1 MPFRKRRLV
10 APAVLLV
17 LVLGILLFGGSLSR
31 ASIRLGLRLLGRV
44 IGGRVEVAHIGGN
57 LLAHPVL
64 EDLRVVLGPDSVTA
78 RRLEFDYDLLGY
90 LRGGIG
96 LGEMAVLEPRVF
108 LSGKAA
114 PTESVA
120 PGRPRGRFPRLGVR
134 RLTVE
139 RGAVFVKGEL
149 MVDSIELALSA
160 ESRPE
165 RIRANLTRA
174 GFRFVPESVS
184 VSGVTA
190 AGHVTPDSAVLDS
203 LELVAP
209 GLKFVGAASVGFS
222 DGGVTAAFRELDVS
236 LAEYFGMP
244 GRFEAGGEG
253 ELEQGEL
260 GARVDYRASGLVWQ
274 RLVLPE
280 LSGRLNLADSTVDL
294 TLAGSSPDLGGVEFD
309 GRVRLGTWRFAGK
322 AVLRDVAVKQLEP
335 SLPDFRVSA
344 VAEVAGRGSD
354 SVWCS
359 ARAMAAELGIDSLVV
374 RGTWRGGLAL
384 VDDLKLEGPVGRLRA
399 EGRWNGRSGRASL
412 ILDSFDLSLAGTFTG
427 AELGG
432 RASGAVSADGTP
444 DSFSLSGGLRA
455 AALSVPGAAVA
466 AAVVDVELALGKA
479 VHGHAAVA
487 AESVAAAGQV
497 IDAVQVVWQGADFEV
512 RADRPRNRVLALGSA
527 GITRSGFDASVTRL
541 EFAAGRET
549 LVNSGPFS
557 VSLRDGELAVA
568 GFSAEIGGGRIAAGG
583 TLGQDG
589 RPRFELKAESL
600 DLAKVTEVA
609 GIVYEVRGTLDA
621 TVEYRDA
628 PVLEF
633 ECRDLAAPEFSLR
646 LRAVEGRVSVAGE
659 TLAVERL
666 ALVHIDSAGQVDTS
680 RVTGRVELAPGER
693 WPVRSV
699 DLAVDL
705 QNPGPWALVFLRPTV
720 EARKGVVYGNLKL
733 KGDLVTPDLTGRLR
747 VSRAELYV
755 DPIKATLD
763 RVNSELTLSGRRVNF
778 EKLTGRSRRGTIV
791 AGGFVELGRNW
802 FVDTLHLAATFNGI
816 EASPM
821 KDVYGVASGDIA
833 LDWHQPRPILL
844 TGDIEV
850 EEALITIDPG
860 QPVVAGG
867 TPDTT
872 LVYDLRVRGERG
884 IWWRSGLADI
894 ELGVDVNLK
903 RTLQEELYNG
913 VLTSRQGNVY
923 YLDRTLRVT
932 SGTVRL
938 PNISRLNPELDI
950 TAELPLRESETGGPE
965 KIILAVTGTLE
976 VPEIAYRAEPPV
988 WDNVQV
994 LSYLSLN
1001 ATPEQLRGIDG
1012 QEAVTRMLSDRL
1024 LGYFQSRVAKRAR
1037 GFAQLDYLDFE
1048 TSLLGDART
1057 RLTVGKYIGRK
1068 LYVSYTQY
1076 FDEGFEPAFRI
1087 EYYVDRR
1094 NEVVAARDDEGRFS
1108 LRYRFKLRY

>member
-10 APAVLLV
+10 APAVLV
-17 LVLGILLFGGSLSR
+17 VVVLGVALFGGSLTR
-31 ASIRLGLRLLGRV
+31 ASIRFGLRALGRA
-44 IGGRVEVAHIGGN
+44 IGGQVEVARISGN

-64 EDLRVVLGPDSVTA
+64 EGVRVVMGADSITA
-78 RRLEFDYDLLGY
+78 RRVEFDYDLLGY
-90 LRGGIG
+90 LRGRLG
-96 LGEMAVLEPRVF
+96 LGEVAVLEPRVF
-108 LSGKAA
+108 LSGAAA
-114 PTESVA
+114 PAESVA

-134 RLTVE
+134 RLTIE
-139 RGAVFVKGEL
+139 RGAVFVKGESL
-149 MVDSIELALSA
+149 VDSIELALSA
-160 ESRPE
+160 DSRPE

-174 GFRFVPESVS
+174 GFRFVPESIS

-190 AGHVTPDSAVLDS
+190 AGYVTPDSAVLAS

-209 GLKFVGAASVGFS
+209 GLKFIGAASVGFA
-222 DGGVTAAFRELDVS
+222 DGGVSAAFSELDVS
-236 LAEYFGMP
+236 LEQYFGIP
-244 GRFEAGGEG
+244 GRLRASGDGG
-253 ELEQGEL
+253 LDQGEL
-260 GARVDYRASGLVWQ
+260 GARVEYRASGLLWQ

-280 LSGRLNLADSTVDL
+280 LSGRLSLADSVVDL
-294 TLAGSSPDLGGVEFD
+294 TLEGSSPDLGAVEFE
-309 GRVRLGTWRFAGK
+309 GQVRLGTYRFAGT
-322 AVLRDVAVKQLEP
+322 AVLRDVVVRQLEP

-359 ARAMAAELGIDSLVV
+359 ARAMSVELGIDSLVV
-374 RGTWRGGLAL
+374 TGTWRDGS
-384 VDDLKLEGPVGRLRA
+384 VTVEDLELGGPVGRLRA
-399 EGRWNGRSGRASL
+399 EGRWNGKSGQASL
-412 ILDSFDLSLAGTFTG
+412 LLDSFDLALVGMFVG

-432 RASGAVSADGTP
+432 RASGAVSANGRP
-444 DSFSLSGGLRA
+444 DSFNLAGGLRA
-455 AALSVPGAAVA
+455 AALSFPGATV
-466 AAVVDVELALGKA
+466 AAVVVDMDLALGKA
-479 VHGHAAVA
+479 AHGQVAVA

-497 IDAVQVVWQGADFEV
+497 IDAVQVVWQGAEFEV
-512 RADRPRNRVLALGSA
+512 RAEMPRNRLLALGSA

-549 LVNSGPFS
+549 LANSGPFD
-557 VSLRDGELAVA
+557 VRLRDGELTLA
-568 GFSAEIGGGRIAAGG
+568 GFSAEIGGGRIEAGG

-600 DLAKVTEVA
+600 DLAKLTEVA
-609 GIVYEVRGTLDA
+609 GIVYDVSGTLDA
-621 TVEYRDA
+621 TIEYRDA

-633 ECRDLAAPEFSLR
+633 ACRDLAAPEFSLR
-646 LRAVEGRVSVAGE
+646 LRAVEGRLSVVGE
-659 TLAVERL
+659 TLSVERL
-666 ALVHIDSAGQVDTS
+666 VLVHVDSAGQVDTS
-680 RVTGRVELAPGER
+680 RITGSAVVALGER

-699 DLAVDL
+699 DLAADL
-705 QNPGPWALVFLRPTV
+705 QNPGPWALVFLRPTL
-720 EARKGVVYGNLKL
+720 EARRGVVYGNLTV
-733 KGDLVTPDLTGRLR
+733 KGDLVTPDLSGRLR
-747 VSRAELYV
+747 ISRAELYV

-763 RVNSELTLSGRRVNF
+763 RVNGELTLSGRRVNF
-778 EKLTGRSRRGTIV
+778 EKLTGRSLRGTIV

-802 FVDTLHLAATFNGI
+802 TVDTLHLAATFSGV

-821 KDVYGVASGDIA
+821 KDVYGVASGEIA
-833 LDWHQPRPILL
+833 LDWRQPLPILL

-884 IWWRSGLADI
+884 IWWRSALADI
-894 ELGVDVNLK
+894 ELGVDVTLR

-913 VLTSRQGNVY
+913 ELTSRQGNVY

-938 PNISRLNPELDI
+938 PNISRMIPELDI
-950 TAELPLRESETGGPE
+950 TAELPLRVPEEGGPE
-965 KIILAVTGTLE
+965 KIILSVTGTLE
-976 VPEIAYRAEPPV
+976 APEIAYRSEPPV

-1048 TSLLGDART
+1048 SNLLGDSRT